1 MRYVVFAQ
9 LHQLSVL
16 IAHPVFVH
24 QLTQQHQQYVIC
36 RTLLVLFLKVLLKYE
51 KPFEEGL
58 GVVGGEV
65 EGGGV
70 GVQVLR
76 VGLEE
81 VGLRVV
87 DQLLQL
93 EVVDGVGSA
102 LLLLLGG
109 QAGTSRALS
118 IWRCSA
124 IQFSSKCGSLF
135 RKGNSSPRT
144 GDSCR

>member
-1 MRYVVFAQ
+1 VRYVVFTQ
-9 LHQLSVL
+9 FHQLRVL

-24 QLTQQHQQYVIC
+24 QLSQQCQQHLIC
-36 RTLLVLFLKVLLKYE
+36 RTLLILFLKVLIEYE

-70 GVQVLR
+70 RVEVLR

-87 DQLLQL
+87 EKLLQF
-93 EVVDGVGSA
+93 EVVDRVRSP
-102 LLLLLGG
+102 LFLLLGG
-109 QAGTSRALS
+109 QAGTSLAFS
-118 IWRCSA
+118 IWRCIA
-124 IQFSSKCGSLF
+124 IQFSSKWGSLL

-144 GDSCR
+144 GASCR